1 MMVKEMG
8 ILREA
13 LDRHGIEWEDVS
25 NSYITR
31 THFEVDGVKRSVI
44 HGMGTYGGQAGLLEI
59 MPPLNYGSDDVSTA
73 EDVQGWCSA
82 ADITAALN
90 LE

>member
-1 MMVKEMG
+1 MMVKQME

-31 THFEVDGVKRSVI
+31 THFELDGVKRSVI
-44 HGMGTYGGQAGLLEI
+44 HGMGTYGGQAELLEI
-59 MPPLNYGSDDVSTA
+59 MPPLDYSSNSISKV
-73 EDVQGWCSA
+73 EDVQGWVSA
-82 ADITAALN
+82 QEIIDALLN
-90 LE
+90 